1 MTNLTTALQ
10 TLLSRLATKISY
22 EDAPEAFK
30 DTTVGVITGDMQ
42 NPFADKIIIY
52 IRKNMFNLITDLEV
66 VITSGVLK
74 DDVAIGLI
82 KPHMFINMDGLE
94 DTLDDTVGTLIS
106 TLKINQQEY
115 RQASNQMELF
125 SEENRLLNSLIQ
137 DLPNRTN

>member
-125 SEENRLLNSLIQ
+125 PEENRLLNSLIQ

>member
-82 KPHMFINMDGLE
+82 KPHMFIDMDGLE

-125 SEENRLLNSLIQ
+125 PEENRLLNSLIQ